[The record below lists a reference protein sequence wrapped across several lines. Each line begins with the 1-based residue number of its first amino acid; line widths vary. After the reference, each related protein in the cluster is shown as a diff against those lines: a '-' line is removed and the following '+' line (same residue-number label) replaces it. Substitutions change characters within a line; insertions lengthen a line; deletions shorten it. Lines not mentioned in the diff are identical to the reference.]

1 MSPATSSPSSPSTAS
16 NAAKPSTASKP
27 STRDRILVAATDLF
41 GLRGVDAVSLDQIAA
56 EVGVAKQTLLYWF
69 PSKDELLQ
77 GVLAQAAADLVVVVE
92 AALRSAT
99 DDPLD
104 RIDAVVRAVF
114 RPAVRR
120 PALLG
125 LIREVSRLSPPV
137 AASLT
142 DHLRPLAARAHTY
155 LAAEMDAGR
164 LRRADPGLVAA
175 LAYATVTGIATE
187 PEALRVNG
195 WEPTPA
201 GLRRLRDELL
211 AFLRAALAP

>member
-1 MSPATSSPSSPSTAS
+1 MRTP
-16 NAAKPSTASKP
+16 
-27 STRDRILVAATDLF
+27 TRTRILTAATDLF
-41 GLRGVDAVSLDQIAA
+41 GRRGVDAVSLDVIAA

-77 GVLAQAAADLVVVVE
+77 AVLAEAASELAVLVE
-92 AALRSAT
+92 AAARSAT

-104 RIDAVVRAVF
+104 RIDAVLRAVF

-125 LIREVSRLSPPV
+125 LIREVSRLSPPI
-137 AASLT
+137 AAALT
-142 DHLRPLAARAHTY
+142 DQLRPLVDRAKGWM
-155 LAAEMDAGR
+155 AVEMDAGR
-164 LRRADPGLVAA
+164 LRRADPGMVAA
-175 LAYATVTGIATE
+175 LCYATVTGIATE

-195 WEPTPA
+195 WEPTAA

-211 AFLRAALAP
+211 AFIRAALTP